1 MTSLLSPESRASSIP
16 YCRIGLSTS
25 GSISFG
31 MTFVAGKNR
40 VPKPAQ
46 GKTQVRRGEVI
57 REGRISQVATGL
69 VALVGSWRFA
79 FLIDLRAR
87 DRKAEG
93 RRQKAEGRSKKP
105 ARPGCFSI
113 L

>member
-1 MTSLLSPESRASSIP
+1 MASFPLDMTTTSLSMPERRASSIP

-46 GKTQVRRGEVI
+46 GKTQVRSVVMSGEGYLTLLLALQPHGSDIAIVVVKLF
-57 REGRISQVATGL
+57 GTGGH
-69 VALVGSWRFA
+69 A
-79 FLIDLRAR
+79 
-87 DRKAEG
+87 
-93 RRQKAEGRSKKP
+93 
-105 ARPGCFSI
+105 
-113 L
+113 